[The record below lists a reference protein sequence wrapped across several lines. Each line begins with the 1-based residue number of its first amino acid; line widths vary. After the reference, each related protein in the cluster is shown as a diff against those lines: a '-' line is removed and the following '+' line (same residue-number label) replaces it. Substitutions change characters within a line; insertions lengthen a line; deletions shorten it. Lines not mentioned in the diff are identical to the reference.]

1 MSLKPSCDAVE
12 DETQVAME
20 SSKWLGLELFQD
32 LEGIF
37 PKHSMIKSDQTE
49 LGKSL

>member
-1 MSLKPSCDAVE
+1 MPLKPSCDAVE
-12 DETQVAME
+12 DEIQAVME

-37 PKHSMIKSDQTE
+37 PKHSIIKSDQTKLE
-49 LGKSL
+49 KSL